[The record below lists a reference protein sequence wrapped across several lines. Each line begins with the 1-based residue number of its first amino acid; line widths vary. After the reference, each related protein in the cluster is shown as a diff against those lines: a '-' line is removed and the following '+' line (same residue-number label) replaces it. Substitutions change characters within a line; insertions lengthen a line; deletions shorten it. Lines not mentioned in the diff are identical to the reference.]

1 VLREGFPI
9 LLTVE
14 EAGELLRIGRTK
26 AYAMAR
32 EWRETEG
39 RSGLP
44 VVDLGNVLRVP
55 RRALEELLG
64 AELSP
69 VPYPYPANKATQT
82 PVSAEPPQSQR
93 DASNVPIET
102 PPVRHPDTT
111 GRSQRRRKAIANQLD
126 LFDANPAAS

>member
-1 VLREGFPI
+1 M

-55 RRALEELLG
+55 RQGLEELLG
-64 AELSP
+64 AELSA
-69 VPYPYPANKATQT
+69 VPHPDPANRATQT
-82 PVSAEPPQSQR
+82 PVSAEAPQSQR
-93 DASNVPIET
+93 DAPNVLAET
-102 PPVRHPDTT
+102 PPVPHPETT
-111 GRSQRRRKAIANQLD
+111 GRSQRRRKAIANQLE

>member
-1 VLREGFPI
+1 M
-9 LLTVE
+9 E

-26 AYAMAR
+26 AYDMAR

-55 RRALEELLG
+55 RQGLEELLG

-69 VPYPYPANKATQT
+69 VPHPYPADKASQT
-82 PVSAEPPQSQR
+82 PVSAEPPQSPTN
-93 DASNVPIET
+93 APNVPTET
-102 PPVRHPDTT
+102 VPVRRPQTT

-126 LFDANPAAS
+126 LFDADPAVS